1 MSVNRRP
8 NKVLQ
13 GRERREP
20 TSPCLARMLY
30 PLQEPDSGVRR
41 QEPDEK
47 QGVTVR
53 SRYLAVLSTLALI
66 GACAPAADSPP
77 EDTATAD
84 SGAPS
89 EAASPLMERARLLF
103 EVVPAGAPEL
113 EGNPVT
119 PVKVELGKKLYF
131 EPRLSQSWL
140 ISCNT
145 CHNLGLGGVDLMETS
160 IGHGWQAGPR
170 NAPTV
175 LNSVY
180 NLAQFWDGRAADL
193 MEQAQGPV
201 QAAVEMSS
209 TPERTVATLKSIPAY
224 VEMFEEAFPG
234 EPDPVTFENMARA
247 IEAFEATLVTPNS
260 RFDRYLS
267 GAEAALTDDEKAGLS
282 LFMDAG
288 CTACHGGILLG
299 GSSYQRFGTVRNP
312 GAELLPPEDR
322 GRFNVTGNPNDE
334 FAFKVPVLRNVELTA
349 PYFHRG
355 KVWDLGEAVAVMGE
369 AQLGR
374 EFTVAEVGQIV
385 SFLVSLTGDQPEV
398 SYPVLPV
405 HTADTPQPDPWV
417 GLGSGTH

>member
-1 MSVNRRP
+1 MRP
-8 NKVLQ
+8 
-13 GRERREP
+13 
-20 TSPCLARMLY
+20 
-30 PLQEPDSGVRR
+30 
-41 QEPDEK
+41 
-47 QGVTVR
+47 
-53 SRYLAVLSTLALI
+53 RYLAILVSAAALGWACTPADDT
-66 GACAPAADSPP
+66 GADATSETETVAPA
-77 EDTATAD
+77 
-84 SGAPS
+84 
-89 EAASPLMERARLLF
+89 EAASPLMQRAQVLF
-103 EVVPAGAPEL
+103 EVVPDTPPEL
-113 EGNPVT
+113 EDNPIT

-201 QAAVEMSS
+201 QAAVEMNN
-209 TPERTVATLKSIPAY
+209 TPERTVETLQSIPDY
-224 VEMFEEAFPG
+224 VAMFEGAFPG
-234 EPDPVTFENMARA
+234 EADPVTFENMARA
-247 IEAFEATLVTPNS
+247 IEAFEATLITPNS
-260 RFDRYLS
+260 PFDQYL
-267 GAEAALTDDEKAGLS
+267 GGDDAALTDGEKAGLA
-282 LFMDAG
+282 LFMDSG

-299 GSSYQRFGTVRNP
+299 GTSYQRFGAVRNP

-349 PYFHRG
+349 PYFHTG
-355 KVWDLGEAVAVMGE
+355 KVWDLDASVAVMGE
-369 AQLGR
+369 AQLGK
-374 EFTVAEVGQIV
+374 EFTESELAQITT
-385 SFLVSLTGDQPEV
+385 FLGSLTGDQPDV
-398 SYPVLPV
+398 DYPVLPV

-417 GLGSGTH
+417 GLGVGTH